1 MFKSMKKRSVRFLRD
16 ECGATL
22 VEYGLALTLGIL
34 IGTTA
39 LLSLSTEIGSSLTSA
54 ATAMPD

>member
-1 MFKSMKKRSVRFLRD
+1 MFTSTRKLAVRFLSND
-16 ECGATL
+16 CGATL

-34 IGTTA
+34 LASTG
-39 LLSLSTEIGSSLTSA
+39 LLSLSTEIGSSLISA